1 MFRGWKTVNY
11 GFLQWQNMTREVPQV
26 SVMGPVVFNM
36 SINNME
42 KWVTTVV
49 QHPVDDTKIFKVS
62 KIKAD

>member
-1 MFRGWKTVNY
+1 
-11 GFLQWQNMTREVPQV
+11 MTREVPQV